1 MKQFELR
8 DGKNCYGFLDME
20 TGYDYHEKRVIP
32 GTQSYIRQDSGVSI
46 PGCICKNLYDLEKI
60 SMLYV
65 SVEPG
70 VRTPASDYISHRDCE
85 EITLV
90 LEGKGTLE
98 LPDGMSYEL
107 GTDISFYLA
116 EGQPHR
122 IVNNSTQ
129 VLKYVVVYSKTLKNV
144 TRDAFKAGD
153 VCDSNAGCI
162 VKNINDGIQKSA
174 PGFTGNRP
182 DDGHLTSIIFEGNN
196 ICFLHPI
203 QKAGVSSPAEDFVSH
218 PGVDELEF
226 ALSGRGTVIMPDF
239 GIALRPGIMR
249 YNAPE
254 QPSKTFNNYDE
265 DLRLAVFYSTGKL
278 KNVFRTHKHARVF
291 DVLNEE

>member
-1 MKQFELR
+1 MKQYEL
-8 DGKNCYGFLDME
+8 KNGENHYGFLDME
-20 TGYDYHEKRVIP
+20 TGYDYHLKKIIP
-32 GTQSYIRQDSGVSI
+32 GTQSYIREDI
-46 PGCICKNLYDLEKI
+46 NGCIVRTLYNLEKI

-65 SVEPG
+65 TVEPG
-70 VRTPASDYISHRDCE
+70 VATPKADFVCHADCE

-90 LEGKGTLE
+90 LQGKGTLE
-98 LPDGMSYEL
+98 LPGGKSYEL
-107 GTDISFYLA
+107 ETDVSFYLA

-122 IVNNSTQ
+122 IVNNSLEI
-129 VLKYVVVYSKTLKNV
+129 LKYVVVYSKNLNQV
-144 TRDAFKAGD
+144 TRDAFQEGGVYAKED
-153 VCDSNAGCI
+153 GCV
-162 VKNINDGIQKSA
+162 VKNINDGVQKEA
-174 PGFTGNRP
+174 PGFTGNKA
-182 DDGHLTSIIFEGNN
+182 DAGHLTSIIFEGNN

-203 QKAGVSSPAEDFVSH
+203 QKPGVSSPAEDFVSH

-226 ALSGRGTVIMPDF
+226 AITGRATVIMPNL
-239 GIALRPGIMR
+239 GLALRPGIMR

-291 DVLNEE
+291 DVLNED